1 MSRGNT
7 WTNKDGVVVGFG
19 VHSEDN
25 DVTAVY
31 SGKNGEVT
39 FSQEIVL
46 TDLVD
51 TAADIAGPQ
60 AHVIPRGSIILRADI
75 QAIVGATSGTT
86 SGLDIGTWSRGLATE
101 KVDDMDGIVK
111 AATTDDTTI
120 ANIGD
125 VNLGDGDL
133 IADAADSG
141 LAVAGAISDSDV
153 VITASWGTAVFT
165 AGKIRLTVT
174 YRPPTGSM
182 SRVLAA

>member
-19 VHSEDN
+19 THSEDN

-39 FSQEIVL
+39 FVEEFLLVP
-46 TDLVD
+46 LVD
-51 TAADIAGPQ
+51 TAADISNPQ
-60 AHVIPRGSIILRADI
+60 SHVIPRGSIILRAEV
-75 QAIVGATSGTT
+75 QAIVGATTGTT

-101 KVDDMDGIVK
+101 VVDDMDGLVL
-111 AATTDDTTI
+111 AASSTDLTL

-125 VNLGDGDL
+125 VNIGDGAL

-141 LAVAGAISDSDV
+141 PAVAGATSDSDV
-153 VITASWGTAVFT
+153 VITASLGTAVFT

-182 SRVLAA
+182 GRVLAV